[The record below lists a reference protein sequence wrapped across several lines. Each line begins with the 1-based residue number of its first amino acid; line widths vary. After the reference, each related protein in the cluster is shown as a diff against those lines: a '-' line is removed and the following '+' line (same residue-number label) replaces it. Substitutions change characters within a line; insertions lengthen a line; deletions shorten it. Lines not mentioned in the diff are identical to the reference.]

1 MPSLAFAKAFLGYRT
16 KTRLDT
22 QYQAFNVFLELPKVL
37 KERKNVTNR
46 IVTKEDREYP

>member
-1 MPSLAFAKAFLGYRT
+1 MPSLAFAKAFLGYLT
-16 KTRLDT
+16 KTRLE
-22 QYQAFNVFLELPKVL
+22 YQAFNVFLELPKVL